1 MVKHYFH
8 LYSFA
13 LLEDASVPLELFDAI
28 LEAIDL
34 LLHHGGHE
42 LHLHH
47 LCMDLSQVFLS
58 VTESCF

>member
-13 LLEDASVPLELFDAI
+13 LLEDALVPLELCDVI
-28 LEAIDL
+28 LQIINI
-34 LLHHGGHE
+34 LLHCGGHE

-47 LCMDLSQVFLS
+47 LCMHLPQVFLS
-58 VTESCF
+58 VTEYFF